1 MGVDILSGVGLVVH
15 EEKVQVA
22 GVVDEES
29 LVAGR
34 HHVAGLDVATVADLY
49 AERSL
54 AFCSPCPAFS
64 VLVVAIAR
72 PYLRPSSNVLFSPF
86 SACFLTHLWHSGLAL
101 ESSADTVVDT
111 LWLSP

>member
-72 PYLRPSSNVLFSPF
+72 SSLPSFFQCPLPSIFCFS
-86 SACFLTHLWHSGLAL
+86 THLWHSGLAL